1 MCPWCVLGTNG
12 TTMGKPKRM
21 RKLIGC
27 GLFFAHCLPVCQ
39 KLHEKKAN
47 NTGALPYF
55 LPVCTQR
62 CRLQGWAE
70 RCNEIDGRKRKTLDP
85 TPLRWPCACSCT
97 HTHTQH
103 KPEINILVNLDVQIV
118 AFHVVSIRRSLIQL
132 SIAQPSLSFRMERKK
147 KKLYPTNPPSAI
159 SQWLLHRVFFF
170 FAQIPFS
177 PCTYPSP
184 GWHVLGIFFIP
195 LKNFAIFVTK
205 KNTYDTTACLRFVLK
220 KSPQIFKLLRAWV
233 RRIVLCPVAERGL
246 CGFDAFI
253 WTDVFGQ
260 ALTGEMVTGKESS

>member
-1 MCPWCVLGTNG
+1 MVWSVKLWTRLHFGGLVRVL
-12 TTMGKPKRM
+12 
-21 RKLIGC
+21 
-27 GLFFAHCLPVCQ
+27 A
-39 KLHEKKAN
+39 
-47 NTGALPYF
+47 
-55 LPVCTQR
+55 
-62 CRLQGWAE
+62 
-70 RCNEIDGRKRKTLDP
+70 
-85 TPLRWPCACSCT
+85 

-132 SIAQPSLSFRMERKK
+132 SIAQPSLSFRLERKK

-159 SQWLLHRVFFF
+159 SQLLLHRVFF

-205 KNTYDTTACLRFVLK
+205 KTHTTQPLVSDSFSK
-220 KSPQIFKLLRAWV
+220 KAPKSSSCCAPGSEGLCCALLLREDF
-233 RRIVLCPVAERGL
+233 VALMPLFEQMSLGRL
-246 CGFDAFI
+246 
-253 WTDVFGQ
+253 
-260 ALTGEMVTGKESS
+260 